1 MSIES
6 STVGGR
12 TKVKIVLLGDQ
23 SVGKSAIIEKFV
35 NDKFTEIGCVI
46 SKIFS
51 PQLAL
56 TF

>member
-6 STVGGR
+6 STVSGR

-35 NDKFTEIGCVI
+35 NDKFT
-46 SKIFS
+46 
-51 PQLAL
+51 
-56 TF
+56 

>member
-46 SKIFS
+46 
-51 PQLAL
+51 
-56 TF
+56 